1 MEKVK
6 NQGLN
11 IFFSRH
17 KICVKVSISDLS
29 NFVFK
34 GVSSIVCGFILALAA
49 MVLLIQVKHLNTFQE
64 FFLPI
69 KLKTKSKLERTKIT
83 PGHFYIAIAKYI
95 PVLALTG
102 ASEINPSRT
111 TPKQ

>member
-49 MVLLIQVKHLNTFQE
+49 MVLLIQVKHVNTFQD
-64 FFLPI
+64 FFPLGI
-69 KLKTKSKLERTKIT
+69 KTKSKLERTKIT